1 MFFDSNANDRQ
12 YGAES
17 FREWCH
23 RFFSNGIAKDEDGG
37 YGFAVSSA
45 GGRNIT
51 VSPGVAFINGA
62 IKVMR
67 EPVTIEIP
75 EFSGAGSYVVK
86 NIVIEFN
93 TDRDT
98 RDMIVATDGPASGDA
113 NDPVR
118 ENSRWQLVIARVRCP
133 DKAERNN
140 VLPEDITD
148 TRADAGLCGFMHCSI
163 DETNVSEVANTFRT
177 YMSALGTD
185 EKAKYDAW
193 FANISSKIDQTIFDI
208 LDDLNAA
215 LDTVKQAGT
224 EASSL
229 NGQVTALNERTAR
242 FDTEYKAVAST
253 SFTKVLA
260 SSASSTNLKTI
271 LQGISLPA
279 TGIYSWTSLKKILL
293 TFQWPAA
300 WKSYEQPPEGISLT
314 MSRRNDSDYYNT
326 HVLFI
331 TDYNIY
337 GTNSGQYN
345 SSSNYDLNTIFLEFN
360 ISIGT
365 DDITTGASSYAPNSV
380 GVKVVEVTTGAGMK
394 QTYDPIFE
402 TVTSVFSK
410 PLTEAKYYD
419 SDKEDTIE
427 VSNLK
432 IIGIF

>member
-1 MFFDSNANDRQ
+1 MFFDSKDNDRQ

-23 RFFSNGIAKDEDGG
+23 RFFSNGIVKDENGG
-37 YGFAVSSA
+37 YGFSVSSA
-45 GGRNIT
+45 GGRNVT

-75 EFSGAGSYVVK
+75 EFSGTGSYVVK

-98 RDMIVATDGPASGDA
+98 RDMIVTTDGPASGDA

-148 TRADAGLCGFMHCSI
+148 TREDGVLCGFMRCSI
-163 DETNVSEVANTFRT
+163 DETNISEVANTFRT

-185 EKAKYDAW
+185 EQAKYDAW
-193 FANISSKIDQTIFDI
+193 FANISSKIDQTILDI

-229 NGQVTALNERTAR
+229 DGQVTALKERTAR
-242 FDTEYKAVAST
+242 FDTEYKSVASAP
-253 SFTKVLA
+253 FIKILA
-260 SSASSTNLKTI
+260 SSTSSTNLYDMIKTI
-271 LQGISLPA
+271 KLPA
-279 TGIYSWTSLKKILL
+279 TGSISWPNLKKMII
-293 TFQWPAA
+293 TFKWPVEFPYPGTYDNSDQAA
-300 WKSYEQPPEGISLT
+300 NGISLT
-314 MSRRNDSDYYNT
+314 FTKNESGNG
-326 HVLFI
+326 LI
-331 TDYNIY
+331 QDYNLY
-337 GTNSGQYN
+337 GSNNSYN
-345 SSSNYDLNTIFLEFN
+345 YALNTTFLQFSVSISNWQLDDSNSNYVPKYVDVTATQFNTAVSWAYGF
-360 ISIGT
+360 
-365 DDITTGASSYAPNSV
+365 DDVPYLKKVLSTGQNYIYTN
-380 GVKVVEVTTGAGMK
+380 TN
-394 QTYDPIFE
+394 
-402 TVTSVFSK
+402 
-410 PLTEAKYYD
+410 
-419 SDKEDTIE
+419 